1 MQQGTRNVSRAI
13 NLFWENSVKI
23 HKWQW
28 AARRSQCYWL
38 NFKRGIPKKTLTLRP
53 LDYTQLRFTVY
64 LHNLFTTPATVIW
77 HKTSPL
83 FYATKSTIWPTAATF
98 SYRNTQPHFTLFHY
112 NSLISLNLWNY
123 STTTRPHGSFIHWGS
138 VASCTQEN
146 QFLIRTLSFFLN
158 MERNVFD

>member
-53 LDYTQLRFTVY
+53 LDYTKLRFTVY

-83 FYATKSTIWPTAATF
+83 FCATKSTIWPTAATF

-112 NSLISLNLWNY
+112 NSLISLCGITVLQHDHTGRLY
-123 STTTRPHGSFIHWGS
+123 TVILPHHVHRKISSWLEHYHFS
-138 VASCTQEN
+138 
-146 QFLIRTLSFFLN
+146 
-158 MERNVFD
+158 